1 MWQESL
7 LVSSDVSQKGALHS
21 SSTASNL
28 GTHVRA
34 HGVDD
39 LMVVS
44 IINIWLL
51 NSLSDMRIL
60 TMTLFLTI

>member
-1 MWQESL
+1 MFVVWQDSL
-7 LVSSDVSQKGALHS
+7 LVTSSVSQKDALHS

-44 IINIWLL
+44 IIIVWFIKFIITYE
-51 NSLSDMRIL
+51 S
-60 TMTLFLTI
+60 